1 MCKSLRILMGLLFFM
16 ALGLSATVFSSNT
29 ALAASEAHDEAA
41 VTDEILY
48 VHLNPIIVPILSDK
62 GATQIITLVV
72 AIEVPDNE
80 SVGIVERNR
89 IRLTDAFLTDMY
101 GVLDKNQLI
110 KNGYID
116 IERVKSRLN
125 KITKRVVGEE
135 RISGVM
141 LEAVQQRKV

>member
-1 MCKSLRILMGLLFFM
+1 MGLLFFM

-29 ALAASEAHDEAA
+29 ALAASEAHDEAV

>member
-29 ALAASEAHDEAA
+29 ALAASEAHDEAV

>member
-16 ALGLSATVFSSNT
+16 ALGLGATVFSSNT

-101 GVLDKNQLI
+101 GVLDKSQLI